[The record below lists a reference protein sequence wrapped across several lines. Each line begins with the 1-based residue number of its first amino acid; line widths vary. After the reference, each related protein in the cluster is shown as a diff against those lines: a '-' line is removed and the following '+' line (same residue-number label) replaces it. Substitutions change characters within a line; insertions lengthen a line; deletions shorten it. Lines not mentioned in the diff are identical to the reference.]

1 MESYALQEL
10 TQFNHQICDT
20 SVVLK
25 MDNTRDL
32 DMDLILKNVEAWYQN
47 IAHTSKQEAEAFYH
61 SKVSV
66 SLIDI
71 GTLLGKSNRSRCNN

>member
-1 MESYALQEL
+1 MESCAPQEL
-10 TQFNHQICDT
+10 TQFNNQMCDT
-20 SVVLK
+20 SVILK

-61 SKVSV
+61 SKVSI
-66 SLIDI
+66 SLRVT
-71 GTLLGKSNRSRCNN
+71 GTLLGKSSR